1 MRWAPALAILLL
13 VTVVGNRA
21 PSMGVDEAPLFP
33 TEQPAQRY
41 TYHFK
46 GQCWYGRT
54 KSGAFVCKQE
64 ADWAGDCGSLN
75 GQ

>member
-1 MRWAPALAILLL
+1 
-13 VTVVGNRA
+13 
-21 PSMGVDEAPLFP
+21 MGVDEAPLFP